1 MLPPKIFI
9 TGTSGYVGGDVLYE
23 LLRAHPDWEPSITCL
38 VRNPAHE
45 AQFKA
50 RYPNLRLFFG
60 TFEQPAIIE
69 EEVAK
74 HELVVH
80 FAMSADNVPS
90 ATAIVNGLRK
100 RGGGVYIHTSGT
112 DILLDSGHE
121 MQYTPDRIHIFNDWE
136 GISELISL
144 PDEAVHRN
152 VDKIVLA
159 AGSDT
164 LKTAIVCPSTVFGT
178 GRGPVLRRTEQMY
191 NLTRLI
197 LETGKGLQLADGK
210 SFWNCVHIHDL
221 SRLYVRLIDEAI
233 FGGSKAAWN
242 SEGYYLVEGGEYFWG
257 DICRRITKE
266 AYKLGLLASEE
277 MVVLDMENRAAMAPA
292 GRPVVNYT
300 VKAKAVRARKLLGW
314 TPSQLKIEDEIPEIV
329 KEEARALGLI

>member
-1 MLPPKIFI
+1 
-9 TGTSGYVGGDVLYE
+9 SGYIGGDVLYE
-23 LLRAHPDWEPSITCL
+23 LLRVHPEWEHSITCL

-50 RYPNLRLFFG
+50 RYPKLRLVFA
-60 TFEQPAIIE
+60 TLDQTAIIE

-74 HELVVH
+74 HEIVLH

-100 RGGGVYIHTSGT
+100 RGGR
-112 DILLDSGHE
+112 DK
-121 MQYTPDRIHIFNDWE
+121 
-136 GISELISL
+136 
-144 PDEAVHRN
+144 AVHRN

-164 LKTAIVCPSTVFGT
+164 LKTAIVCPSTVFGA

-197 LETGKGLQLADGK
+197 LETGKGLQLGDGK
-210 SFWNCVHIHDL
+210 SFWNSVHIHDL
-221 SRLYVRLIDEAI
+221 SRLYIRLIDEAI
-233 FGGSKAAWN
+233 FGGSKASWN

-257 DICRRITKE
+257 DICRRITRE
-266 AYKLGLLASEE
+266 AYKLGLLGSEE
-277 MVVLDMENRAAMAPA
+277 MMVLDMEDRAIMAPA
-292 GRPVVNYT
+292 GRPVANYT
-300 VKAKAVRARKLLGW
+300 
-314 TPSQLKIEDEIPEIV
+314 
-329 KEEARALGLI
+329 